1 MFRNRVLPLFVAGA
15 SIGGLVSCSSGA
27 RCRPCPPCP
36 TVAEAPCPDPCAPP
50 DAAEAAHPDTAEP
63 CGVRAKRYRTCV
75 VEGGWEARRAGGAG
89 RTIEELWFPEEGVVA
104 NLEYELVREGERETW
119 KPVLNAFRG
128 EVRNE
133 YGPWCGPDAAPS
145 PLEDVEVPAALA
157 KAIFE
162 AADLRGRVDDA
173 RRTGGARLSASGILR
188 EVPAAAAKTCTG
200 GRPASGATTS
210 VSPAPAPSVAAPS
223 AERLPAAR

>member
-1 MFRNRVLPLFVAGA
+1 MFRNGVLALLSAAV
-15 SIGGLVSCSSGA
+15 SLGGLVSCSSGA
-27 RCRPCPPCP
+27 RCRPCLPWAEA
-36 TVAEAPCPDPCAPP
+36 VAEAAADPCAPP
-50 DAAEAAHPDTAEP
+50 EAAPTAAPAEP

-75 VEGGWEARRAGGAG
+75 VEGGWEARRAGGTG
-89 RTIEELWFPEEGVVA
+89 RTIEELWFPEQGVVA

-133 YGPWCGPDAAPS
+133 FGPWCGPDAAPF

-157 KAIFE
+157 RAIFE

-173 RRTGGARLSASGILR
+173 RRLGGARLSAAGILR
-188 EVPAAAAKTCTG
+188 EVPVAEGKACSG
-200 GRPASGATTS
+200 GRPARGSTTS
-210 VSPAPAPSVAAPS
+210 VDP
-223 AERLPAAR
+223 R